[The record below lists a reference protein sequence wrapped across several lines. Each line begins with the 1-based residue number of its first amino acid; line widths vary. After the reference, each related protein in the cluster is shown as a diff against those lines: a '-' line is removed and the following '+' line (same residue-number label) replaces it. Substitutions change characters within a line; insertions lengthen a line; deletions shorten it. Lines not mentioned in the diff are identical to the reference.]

1 MRIVSW
7 NLLNGGQDDASS
19 ERLERIVGLLRE
31 QNPDVVLLQEATGFA
46 LDGRRLLYHVENSLD
61 MRGFLA
67 IAKNTGYHLA
77 TYVRRGQRVGRYE
90 VDANNFFHAMLRVE
104 LLLTDTVRLHLINAH
119 LCPHSSQ
126 VRVIEAQHLARY
138 AAKGAH
144 LLIGG
149 DMNSLD
155 PHEDHR
161 LALGQMPAHY
171 RARYLTP
178 GDDSMPDT
186 RVGRSLEAAGLIDI
200 GYERGD
206 QGYTIPTSLPVYG
219 ADFGRLRLDYMYLS
233 PALVDVVTNYR
244 VVRTDLAD
252 QCSDHYPIMID
263 ACFPDPAISTEERGR
278 EHV

>member
-7 NLLNGGQDDASS
+7 NLLNGGQDGASA
-19 ERLERIVGLLRE
+19 ERLERIIGLLCE
-31 QNPDVVLLQEATGFA
+31 QNPDVVLLQEATGYA
-46 LDGRRLLYHVENSLD
+46 LDERRLLYHVENSLD

-67 IAKNTGYHLA
+67 IAKTGYHLA
-77 TYVRRGQRVGRYE
+77 TYIRRGQRVGGYE
-90 VDANNFFHAMLRVE
+90 VDASNFFHAMLRVE
-104 LLLTDTVRLHLINAH
+104 LLLTDTIRLNLINAH

-138 AAKGAH
+138 AAEGTYV
-144 LLIGG
+144 LIGG

-161 LALGQMPAHY
+161 LALERMPAHY
-171 RARYLTP
+171 RARYLMP

-186 RVGRSLEAAGLIDI
+186 RVGRSFEAAGLIDI
-200 GYERGD
+200 GYKRGD

-233 PALVDVVTNYR
+233 PALADVVTNYS
-244 VVRTDLAD
+244 VLRTDLAD

-263 ACFPDPAISTEERGR
+263 ACFPGPAVSPGERAL
-278 EHV
+278 